1 MMSAVDLI
9 AAAYIAFGIWRG
21 RMRGLAD
28 EGYRLIR
35 MLLAFVAG
43 CGLYGF
49 ISALLKKLFS
59 MTGGISAPLAFII
72 ALGGAWWLTRTL
84 KKTLA
89 TLLAARFAKY
99 SKVGGMI
106 AGGVRLFLV
115 VLSIAGLFHLA
126 SDALG
131 RDATSQ
137 SFFGK
142 IAVRVIPGK

>member
-1 MMSAVDLI
+1 MSAVDLI

-89 TLLAARFAKY
+89 TLLAARFCKIFESRWNDCRWRAII
-99 SKVGGMI
+99 SS
-106 AGGVRLFLV
+106 RLEHCWAVSF
-115 VLSIAGLFHLA
+115 GERC
-126 SDALG
+126 LG
-131 RDATSQ
+131 A
-137 SFFGK
+137 
-142 IAVRVIPGK
+142 